1 MISYY
6 KLKKNED
13 LFNTILFAFL
23 VLIFSIFWSGAIYIL
38 IIFLYL
44 YILLLTSP
52 RFFRILSGALSSAV
66 IFTMSI
72 LLIISWL
79 LKVNLPIIGN
89 IDNNQMLIFVTIFY
103 VFLTYKVMKSNFLIF
118 KYQRMPQLLVD
129 VKTDLNLISTFNIK
143 NIGDFPATD
152 LLTTFEIVC
161 PIPKNINSIVKL
173 WFTRIYDKIKFL
185 ISNDKKL
192 DYIIVYFSEYL
203 DPNDSISLNIDE
215 EIHKLIDNKAINQEK
230 GLTLIGEKFQVIL
243 KYEYKSQDNVYLEVP
258 FYKLFEYQ
266 ITPTGIQLIRKSG
279 NPIKLI

>member
-23 VLIFSIFWSGAIYIL
+23 VLIFSIFWSGAMYIL

-143 NIGDFPATD
+143 NISDFPATD
-152 LLTTFEIVC
+152 LLTTFEIVW

-185 ISNDKKL
+185 VLNDKKL

-215 EIHKLIDNKAINQEK
+215 EIHKLIDNKAINEEK
-230 GLTLIGEKFQVIL
+230 GLLIGEKFQVIL
-243 KYEYKSQDNVYLEVP
+243 KYEYKSQDNVFLEVP

-266 ITPTGIQLIRKSG
+266 ITPIGIQLIRKSG

>member
-143 NIGDFPATD
+143 NISDFPATD
-152 LLTTFEIVC
+152 LLTTFEIVW

-185 ISNDKKL
+185 VSNDKKV
-192 DYIIVYFSEYL
+192 DYIIVYFSEYI

-215 EIHKLIDNKAINQEK
+215 EIHKLIDNKAINEEK
-230 GLTLIGEKFQVIL
+230 GLALIGEKFQVIL
-243 KYEYKSQDNVYLEVP
+243 KYEYKSQDNLYLEVP

-266 ITPTGIQLIRKSG
+266 ITPIGIQLIRKSG

>member
-13 LFNTILFAFL
+13 LCNTILFAFL
-23 VLIFSIFWSGAIYIL
+23 VLIFSIFWTGAIYIL

-118 KYQRMPQLLVD
+118 KYR
-129 VKTDLNLISTFNIK
+129 NYS
-143 NIGDFPATD
+143 AT
-152 LLTTFEIVC
+152 L
-161 PIPKNINSIVKL
+161 
-173 WFTRIYDKIKFL
+173 
-185 ISNDKKL
+185 
-192 DYIIVYFSEYL
+192 
-203 DPNDSISLNIDE
+203 
-215 EIHKLIDNKAINQEK
+215 
-230 GLTLIGEKFQVIL
+230 
-243 KYEYKSQDNVYLEVP
+243 
-258 FYKLFEYQ
+258 
-266 ITPTGIQLIRKSG
+266 
-279 NPIKLI
+279 